1 MGEQVLPIYIRCV
14 VVTLRW
20 HAAAILAFFLANLLL
35 YRTGVAKYNRDDLT
49 TFEVLHYTVVTYFT
63 VGYGDVYPTSVPA
76 QVLSWLN
83 MATFFILTASAC
95 DLKGVE

>member
-1 MGEQVLPIYIRCV
+1 MAELPFPLYARCV

-20 HAAAILAFFLANLLL
+20 HAAAIIAFFLLNLAL
-35 YRTGVAKYNRDDLT
+35 YRAGVATYNRDDLT
-49 TFEVLHYTVVTYFT
+49 AVEVLHYTVVTYFT

-83 MATFFILTASAC
+83 MCTFFILAASAC